1 MSREREL
8 LEKAVDEL
16 EILEYRARLGNGE
29 LIADIRAELEKPAT
43 IECGWID
50 IRTDVFLNGWKLD
63 GLADAKYRLLRSE
76 LKVSDM
82 EKLLKISDVSDMIGY
97 GNTKIDEWVA
107 QGKFPQPIRPHGTGH
122 PRWLLSE
129 VQ

>member
-63 GLADAKYRLLRSE
+63 GLADAKYRLLAERIE
-76 LKVSDM
+76 G
-82 EKLLKISDVSDMIGY
+82 E
-97 GNTKIDEWVA
+97 
-107 QGKFPQPIRPHGTGH
+107 
-122 PRWLLSE
+122 
-129 VQ
+129 